1 MRFIIIGALLMS
13 SFAQAGA
20 IYKCTQPDGSVG
32 FQARPCADAEQETIK
47 EDLSKLEGIH
57 LQGKW
62 KIVALGKNKEPVDD
76 SMGEDFWEFSATE
89 MTVISGNQRLTPDSY
104 TLDDK
109 TIVLDYFSI
118 EILDYS
124 GSEMTVRTSG
134 IEQTLRRQ

>member
-1 MRFIIIGALLMS
+1 MRLVIIGMLMVS
-13 SFAQAGA
+13 SLAQAGA

-76 SMGEDFWEFSATE
+76 SMGEDFWEFSATQ
-89 MTVISGNQRLTPDSY
+89 MTVISGNRRLSPDTY
-104 TLDDK
+104 KLDDK
-109 TIVLDYFSI
+109 TIVRDYYTI
-118 EILDYS
+118 EILEYT
-124 GSEMTVRTSG
+124 GNEMTVKTSG